1 MDGRPDG
8 EILQNYEGI
17 IREEDMLTAID
28 AIILDIEEAKTLIGI
43 LRFVGSEQ
51 LRLNREEMKTV
62 SELQER
68 VDNIEQI
75 KNTLYKLDI

>member
-1 MDGRPDG
+1 MDGRPNG
-8 EILQNYEGI
+8 EILQDYEGI

-51 LRLNREEMKTV
+51 LRLNREEMKTI

>member
-1 MDGRPDG
+1 
-8 EILQNYEGI
+8 
-17 IREEDMLTAID
+17 MLTAID

-43 LRFVGSEQ
+43 LRFVGPEQ
-51 LRLNREEMKTV
+51 LRLNREKMKTV

-75 KNTLYKLDI
+75 KNTLYELDI

>member
-1 MDGRPDG
+1 MDGRPNG
-8 EILQNYEGI
+8 EILQDYEGI

>member
-17 IREEDMLTAID
+17 IRDEDMLTAID

-68 VDNIEQI
+68 VYNIEQI

>member
-28 AIILDIEEAKTLIGI
+28 AIILDLEEAKTLIGI

-51 LRLNREEMKTV
+51 LRLNREEMKTI

>member
-8 EILQNYEGI
+8 EILQDYEGI

-28 AIILDIEEAKTLIGI
+28 AIILDIEEAKTI
-43 LRFVGSEQ
+43 LEL
-51 LRLNREEMKTV
+51 LRKVNRLELNDKEEVTIN
-62 SELQER
+62 ELWER

>member
-1 MDGRPDG
+1 
-8 EILQNYEGI
+8 
-17 IREEDMLTAID
+17 MLTAID

-75 KNTLYKLDI
+75 KNTLYELDI

>member
-1 MDGRPDG
+1 MDGRSDG
-8 EILQNYEGI
+8 EILQDYEGI

-43 LRFVGSEQ
+43 LRFVGSGQ

-62 SELQER
+62 SEFQER

>member
-51 LRLNREEMKTV
+51 LRLNLEEMKTI

>member
-1 MDGRPDG
+1 
-8 EILQNYEGI
+8 
-17 IREEDMLTAID
+17 MLTAID

-43 LRFVGSEQ
+43 LRFVGSER

>member
-1 MDGRPDG
+1 
-8 EILQNYEGI
+8 
-17 IREEDMLTAID
+17 MLTAID

-68 VDNIEQI
+68 VENIGQI
-75 KNTLYKLDI
+75 KNTLPLWAGVCFHI

>member
-51 LRLNREEMKTV
+51 LRLNREEMKTI

>member
-8 EILQNYEGI
+8 EILQDYEGI

>member
-8 EILQNYEGI
+8 EILQDYEGI

-28 AIILDIEEAKTLIGI
+28 AIILDLEEAKTLIGI

-51 LRLNREEMKTV
+51 LRLNREEMKTI

>member
-8 EILQNYEGI
+8 EILQDYEGI

-51 LRLNREEMKTV
+51 LRLNREEMKTI

>member
-17 IREEDMLTAID
+17 IRDEDMLTAID

>member
-28 AIILDIEEAKTLIGI
+28 AIILDIEDAKTLIGI